1 MTFIQKGVELI
12 GNKGIYQKILM
23 GFLICCYIELGL
35 MLFGS
40 TFVFMNPIFD
50 CGPAYDNPSEDEACP
65 IIKDCTLGISFL
77 RKKILILVQDMPIS
91 IVKNQLKEILFNH
104 QSILDLSLVS

>member
-1 MTFIQKGVELI
+1 MTHIQKAVEAI
-12 GNKGIYQKILM
+12 GDKGTYQKILM

-50 CGPAYDNPSEDEACP
+50 CPGLDNPSEDEACP
-65 IIKDCTLGISFL
+65 IIDTCTLS
-77 RKKILILVQDMPIS
+77 M
-91 IVKNQLKEILFNH
+91 
-104 QSILDLSLVS
+104 